1 MAFSVTK
8 KKGKGKAWQEK
19 DAICNTNILTKVQDL
34 CYFRE
39 NEYKK
44 TTYSIHESNSLFF
57 LNQLSL
63 QILYENIQFS
73 TSFSAIN

>member
-8 KKGKGKAWQEK
+8 KKGKAWQEK
-19 DAICNTNILTKVQDL
+19 DAICNTNILIKVQDL

-57 LNQLSL
+57 KTN
-63 QILYENIQFS
+63 
-73 TSFSAIN
+73 